1 MLELKPKRKKV
12 VLAWVILL
20 TLGAG
25 MACQM
30 TSPRPASWA
39 GTPTAE
45 AWSTRIAL
53 TQAAMGGQDAFVF
66 TPTAATV
73 LPDPTP
79 TETTTPTPRI
89 ESHGPWL
96 VFPGTDGL
104 GLQAYDIRAQTFTE
118 ILLPAPIIIADLVR
132 GRAPDGSTL
141 IMRAGSPKNTD
152 EFALYQIDLPSF
164 EVSQVSPLLSI
175 NLQRK
180 IVNEEGTR
188 PFETLQTVTR
198 PDGLAWSPDGRF
210 LAFTAALHNETSDL
224 YVLDTLNDRINRLNG
239 LFTQN
244 ASPLWSPNGDWLISQ
259 ELEFVHRLE
268 SWRSELVTGLRVP
281 TFDSQN
287 TVYLPPIESQEEV
300 FLGWLNAFTF
310 FSYSRTDNTSRN
322 LRQLNMDELE
332 ARWIFAGEF
341 QQAALDPG
349 SGVLAF
355 SLSFASAIP
364 QGLSGGLY
372 RIQPESPIQHLQT
385 AGEWNHLAWDPGGM
399 FIAAGA
405 QGVLL
410 FSPQGESL
418 LLPGEGRAHLSPNG
432 NWVIA
437 WGDGEGSTAGARLY
451 QSNNS
456 NPLQTITRHPVEALI
471 WQPDSNGFF
480 LLSEGTL
487 AHYVFPGLSPIEVMS
502 GFPPGTMLEWA
513 WVE

>member
-1 MLELKPKRKKV
+1 
-12 VLAWVILL
+12 
-20 TLGAG
+20 
-25 MACQM
+25 
-30 TSPRPASWA
+30 
-39 GTPTAE
+39 
-45 AWSTRIAL
+45 
-53 TQAAMGGQDAFVF
+53 
-66 TPTAATV
+66 
-73 LPDPTP
+73 
-79 TETTTPTPRI
+79 
-89 ESHGPWL
+89 
-96 VFPGTDGL
+96 
-104 GLQAYDIRAQTFTE
+104 
-118 ILLPAPIIIADLVR
+118 
-132 GRAPDGSTL
+132 
-141 IMRAGSPKNTD
+141 
-152 EFALYQIDLPSF
+152 
-164 EVSQVSPLLSI
+164 
-175 NLQRK
+175 
-180 IVNEEGTR
+180 
-188 PFETLQTVTR
+188 
-198 PDGLAWSPDGRF
+198 
-210 LAFTAALHNETSDL
+210 
-224 YVLDTLNDRINRLNG
+224 VLDTLNDRIDRLNG

-244 ASPLWSPNGDWLISQ
+244 ASPFWSPNSDWLVSQ

-268 SWRSELVTGLRVP
+268 SWRSELVSGLRVP

-310 FSYSRTDNTSRN
+310 FSYSRTDSTSRN

-372 RIQPESPIQHLQT
+372 RILPESPIQHLQT

-456 NPLQTITRHPVEALI
+456 NPLQTITRQPVEALI

-487 AHYVFPGLSPIEVMS
+487 AHYVFPGLSPIEVMA